1 MPVVMAL
8 KGVDYEYRAVNLI
21 KDGGEQKREEYVRNQ
36 NPMGEVPTFVDGDT
50 VLTQV
55 QDYSTV
61 KGLCHLAK
69 NVKNLANFSKFPSKM
84 CSNWPDSPHFLSF
97 VFNFTFLL

>member
-1 MPVVMAL
+1 MAVRVNSRNLFPAFLIMPVVMAL

-55 QDYSTV
+55 KVNQQIR
-61 KGLCHLAK
+61 GCAIW
-69 NVKNLANFSKFPSKM
+69 PKM
-84 CSNWPDSPHFLSF
+84 
-97 VFNFTFLL
+97 